1 MLFQCLFSTNPV
13 QSENFSSVLFLE
25 KNRMIDGQAPSCFL
39 YNFTLGFIW
48 YLLVIL
54 FNAKKLGVL
63 SLILLLLFHV
73 LLAQI

>member
-13 QSENFSSVLFLE
+13 QSEIFFVLFLE